1 MYRYKGQV
9 YDPPRRTRG
18 RPDLKREHRETK
30 ADGLALLLSANIED
44 SRGTNGQ
51 SGAGIPSVRFPILA
65 ILFRTYTWVVRNSG
79 SSREDVKIKCNCEKK
94 VEKINVLSL

>member
-18 RPDLKREHRETK
+18 RPDLQSERKRTEVGEEE
-30 ADGLALLLSANIED
+30 LVLSIIAVNIEG
-44 SRGTNGQ
+44 SRGINGQ

-65 ILFRTYTWVVRNSG
+65 ILLRTYT
-79 SSREDVKIKCNCEKK
+79 
-94 VEKINVLSL
+94 